1 MAKPPSTLEA
11 FVGRKIVLDTAGT
24 ITYLGTLKETR
35 PDGFW
40 LEDADLR
47 DQREGHQTKEHYVA
61 EARTIGIRPN
71 RRRVFVFRHVV
82 ISISALDD
90 VVID

>member
-1 MAKPPSTLEA
+1 MAKTPATIEA
-11 FVGRKIVLDTAGT
+11 FVGRKVVLDTAGT
-24 ITYLGTLKETR
+24 ITYLGTLKEIH

-40 LEDADLR
+40 LEDADFR